1 MNNNRSTHL
10 DMGRK
15 WDRRQEEMRTLKKIH
30 KELILIKKELQ
41 VIRSSLELGQVQ
53 KIDARKIDSELKKTN
68 FTLH

>member
-1 MNNNRSTHL
+1 
-10 DMGRK
+10 
-15 WDRRQEEMRTLKKIH
+15 MRTLKKIH